1 MTVLLD
7 THTLVWSVLKT
18 SRLSSRVADLIA
30 DEDNTVLISAASAWE
45 IATKVRAGKLPEAEA
60 IERDFENIVSEAGY
74 TLIPIDAAIAL
85 RAGRMPGEHRDP
97 VDRILAAHALAQDIP
112 ILSID
117 PKLDTFGVRRI
128 W

>member
-7 THTLVWSVLKT
+7 THTLVWSLVEP
-18 SRLSSRVADLIA
+18 SRLSNRVAELIA
-30 DEDNTVLISAASAWE
+30 DERNTVLISAASVWE
-45 IATKVRAGKLPEAEA
+45 IATKVRASRFSEAEA
-60 IERDFENIVSEAGY
+60 IERDFENIVNEAGY
-74 TLIPIDAAIAL
+74 TLIAIDAAIAL
-85 RAGRMPGEHRDP
+85 RAGRLPGEHRDP
-97 VDRILAAHALAQDIP
+97 FDRTLAAHAQALDIP